1 MKLEY
6 RLVDVFTQ
14 RALEGNPLAV
24 FPDASGL
31 DASTMQK
38 IAREMNLS
46 ETTFVF
52 PPERDDSAARVRIFT
67 PSREMLFAG
76 HPTVGTA
83 WVLRELGL
91 VSKTV
96 RRFSLHENV
105 GLVEIRVDEG
115 AEPLIWL
122 RTPAIRK
129 LREYDAARCAAAI
142 GLTRDAVIPGIPC
155 ESLTA
160 GNPNLYI
167 PLRDR
172 TAVDRAK
179 TDSAAMRALFADA
192 TEPTCVFVFTPT
204 PEGAYSRMFA
214 EELGVVEDP
223 ATGSATGPLAA
234 FMMEHD
240 LAPSAD
246 GSHFVS
252 EQGTKMGR
260 RSLLHILINGEQ
272 GAEGIE
278 VGGHVAP
285 VATATMSFDGPV
297 RSLSKDSG

>member
-14 RALEGNPLAV
+14 HPLEGNPLAV
-24 FPDASGL
+24 FHNARGL
-31 DASTMQK
+31 DAATMQK

-52 PPERDDSAARVRIFT
+52 PPERADSAARVRIFT
-67 PSREMLFAG
+67 PSKEMLFAG

-83 WVLRELGL
+83 WVLRERGL
-91 VSKTV
+91 VSKTA
-96 RRFSLHENV
+96 RRFALHENV
-105 GLVEIRVDEG
+105 GLVEIRVDDD
-115 AEPLIWL
+115 PDPIIWL

-129 LREYDAARCAAAI
+129 LRAYDPARCAAAI
-142 GLTRDAVIPGIPC
+142 GLQLGDLIPGVPC
-155 ESLTA
+155 EVLTA

-172 TAVDRAK
+172 AAVDRARV
-179 TDSAAMRALFADA
+179 DSAALRTLFADA
-192 TEPTCVFVFTPT
+192 SEPTCVFVFTPT
-204 PEGAYSRMFA
+204 AEGAYSRMFA

-234 FMMEHD
+234 FMMNHE
-240 LAPSAD
+240 LAPSTE
-246 GSHFVS
+246 GSRFVS

-260 RSLLHILINGEQ
+260 RSLLHVFIDGERGANG
-272 GAEGIE
+272 ID

-285 VATATMSFDGPV
+285 VAIAILELP
-297 RSLSKDSG
+297 

>member
-14 RALEGNPLAV
+14 HPLEGNPLAV
-24 FPDASGL
+24 FHDARGL
-31 DASTMQK
+31 DAARMQK

-52 PPERDDSAARVRIFT
+52 PPERGDSVARVRIFT

-76 HPTVGTA
+76 HPTIGTA
-83 WVLRELGL
+83 WVLRELGI
-91 VSKTV
+91 VAKTA
-96 RRFSLHENV
+96 RRFALHENV
-105 GLVEIRVDEG
+105 GLVEIRVDDD
-115 AEPLIWL
+115 PDPIIWL
-122 RTPAIRK
+122 RTPAIRGVG
-129 LREYDAARCAAAI
+129 EYDPARCAAAI
-142 GLTRDAVIPGIPC
+142 GLQPGDLIAGVPC
-155 ESLTA
+155 EVLTA
-160 GNPNLYI
+160 GNPNLYV

-172 TAVDRAK
+172 DAVDRARV
-179 TDSAAMRALFADA
+179 DSAAVRALFADA

-204 PEGAYSRMFA
+204 AEGAYSRMFA

-234 FMMEHD
+234 FMIEHG
-240 LAPSAD
+240 LAPAAD
-246 GSHFVS
+246 GSRFLS

-260 RSLLHILINGEQ
+260 RSLLHVFIDGERGANG
-272 GAEGIE
+272 ID

-285 VATATMSFDGPV
+285 VATATLDL
-297 RSLSKDSG
+297 REDK